1 MDFGALISWLQSIW
15 KIIWFFEVIREY
27 EEGVLLRFGKFKKIL
42 KPGVHFKLSFIE
54 EILTHYAKDD
64 TILLPAQ
71 SLTTKDNKT
80 VTVTGV
86 VLYKIDDIESFLTLV
101 NNAQQA
107 ISDSC
112 MGIIAENIIQSD
124 YEDTVNIK
132 IMNKISIQ
140 TRRDCKKW
148 GVYIEYVKL
157 TSLSLSRTINLSKES
172 ESHL

>member
-1 MDFGALISWLQSIW
+1 MDFGALISWIQSIW
-15 KIIWFFEVIREY
+15 KIIWVFEVIREY
-27 EEGVLLRFGKFKKIL
+27 EEGVLLRFGKFKKAL
-42 KPGVHFKLSFIE
+42 QPGVHFKLSFLE
-54 EILTHYAKDD
+54 EIITHYAKDD
-64 TILLPAQ
+64 TILLPSQ

-86 VLYKIDDIESFLTLV
+86 VLYKIDDIEAFLTLV
-101 NNAQQA
+101 NTPQQA